1 MDAENNMRKLTLLI
15 FCFVFISCRSPKYEF
30 VIHYSKTIEDYTAI
44 RSESIKMMNQD
55 TLEAIRRFK
64 NTSNYKKYAPESDS
78 IWIDSY
84 LIKK

>member
-1 MDAENNMRKLTLLI
+1 MWKVILVV
-15 FCFVFISCRSPKYEF
+15 FCILFISCKSPKYEF
-30 VIHYSKTIEDYTAI
+30 VIHYSKTIEDYTVV
-44 RSESIKMMNQD
+44 SVESIKMMNQD